1 MPECTVLYNITN
13 FRRVRMK
20 YPNNHCGECPVWLAM
35 WETDDFGYEYA
46 VEKYCMKCP
55 VYIKGLEEDKC
66 QR

>member
-1 MPECTVLYNITN
+1 
-13 FRRVRMK
+13 MK

-46 VEKYCMKCP
+46 IEKYCMKCP